1 MQWNVSYVL
10 WASQRSNIKDN
21 HRKDLDDTIGGEN
34 YRKDILGV
42 YFLGEARKIFDTY
55 LQRLLMKKLSLLCS
69 SSVFDMTIVK
79 VGLEKIESRK
89 LEVIIAEVVA
99 LKWLHLHSLKPTSLL
114 ITMSLALRS

>member
-1 MQWNVSYVL
+1 
-10 WASQRSNIKDN
+10 
-21 HRKDLDDTIGGEN
+21 
-34 YRKDILGV
+34 
-42 YFLGEARKIFDTY
+42 
-55 LQRLLMKKLSLLCS
+55 MKKLSLLCS